1 MSPFGLLL
9 GKDLLLLARSRPL
22 LVVLVVYPLVLS
34 LLVGG
39 VLGGQ
44 GTRPRVAFVNEDSIP
59 DVVRIGD
66 RSFEFGRIV
75 REAGRR
81 VELVNMTQPQAR
93 SALARGDVVAAIVV
107 PRGFVSDL
115 ASLIASPSVLLL
127 TNRNAYEERILRE
140 TQSFVY
146 TLNNQVQTEYI
157 RSNSDFLDV
166 LVHGGKATALGRR
179 YDVLGLDATRERIA
193 AVKHRLPA
201 DSPAQEQLDSVTQFA
216 AQASA
221 ALGLAHQALAATA
234 HPVRLV
240 QRSTSG
246 RSYLLGS
253 QVQSYGLAISLA
265 FVTLLLGAAMLTLE
279 RDENVLARLLR
290 AGARPAAVVTEKVA
304 LCAIVGCALGLLL
317 ALGFGVAAEISS
329 SGAAWVRIPLLLVPL
344 TCAGAAFGAL
354 GCVVGAAARDLRA
367 ASLVGV
373 ALITPIVL
381 VGLVPRE
388 VSPLAANVS
397 ELLPFAP
404 AARAFGATLFDSA
417 PVATALA
424 ASAHLVLLTG
434 ALSALTLGLFDR
446 FKAP

>member
-1 MSPFGLLL
+1 M
-9 GKDLLLLARSRPL
+9 
-22 LVVLVVYPLVLS
+22 
-34 LLVGG
+34 
-39 VLGGQ
+39 
-44 GTRPRVAFVNEDSIP
+44 
-59 DVVRIGD
+59 
-66 RSFEFGRIV
+66 
-75 REAGRR
+75 
-81 VELVNMTQPQAR
+81 
-93 SALARGDVVAAIVV
+93 

-115 ASLIASPSVLLL
+115 SSLIASPSVLLL

-140 TQSFVY
+140 AQAFVY
-146 TLNNQVQTEYI
+146 TLNSQVQTEYI

-166 LVHGGKATALGRR
+166 LVHGGEAKALGRT
-179 YDVLGLDATRERIA
+179 YNVLGLDATRERIA
-193 AVKHRLPA
+193 DVQSQLPA
-201 DSPAQEQLDSVTQFA
+201 DSPARDAARLRHEFA
-216 AQASA
+216 GQASA
-221 ALGLAHQALAATA
+221 ALGLAHQALGATA

-265 FVTLLLGAAMLTLE
+265 FVTLLLGAAVLTLE

-290 AGARPAAVVTEKVA
+290 SGARPALLVAEKVA

-329 SGAAWVRIPLLLVPL
+329 SGAAWTRVPLLLVPL
-344 TCAGAAFGAL
+344 AATGAAFGAL

-381 VGLVPRE
+381 VGLVPRT
-388 VSPLAANVS
+388 VSPLAADVS

-404 AARAFGATLFDSA
+404 AARAFGAALFDSA
-417 PVATALA
+417 PLSNGAR
-424 ASAHLVLLTG
+424 ASAHLLLLTAVARVRRRSRSSG
-434 ALSALTLGLFDR
+434 AFSADDRPARLGRERRDR
-446 FKAP
+446 RIRQQRRDRRREPFRLLGAHPQQRARPGARERQP